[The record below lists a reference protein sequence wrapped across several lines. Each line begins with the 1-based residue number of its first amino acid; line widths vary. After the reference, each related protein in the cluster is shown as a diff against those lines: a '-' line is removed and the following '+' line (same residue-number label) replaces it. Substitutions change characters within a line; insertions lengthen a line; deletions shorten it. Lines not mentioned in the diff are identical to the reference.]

1 MASFLRLTGLS
12 GAFFVFASLF
22 SALFLSASLPLRA
35 QMADGIIA
43 IVNDSVIPFSEVQKQ
58 VDDTERSLRETYDGP
73 VLVEKIKEARLNTL
87 RALIEREL
95 IIQDAKEQ
103 GLFIPDSFIEAR
115 IKAMIQ
121 NQYEGD
127 RTAFIRTIQSN
138 GMSLSEVKKNFRDN
152 AAIGYMRRHNIPD
165 NIVVSPYRVE
175 QYYQDNVAQ
184 FTQEEQ
190 AKVSIIFLRKATDP
204 ARADQVKGLADEIL
218 LKLDSGADFAEIARS
233 YSEGPR
239 RADGGDLGWVRRGD
253 LRAEL
258 VKVAFGLQPGQTSRV
273 VPSDDGFYIV
283 RVEDTKRPRV
293 SSMTEVR
300 ASIERTLLQEER
312 QRLQQKWIDGLRG
325 KAFIKT
331 NF

>member
-1 MASFLRLTGLS
+1 MASFLRII
-12 GAFFVFASLF
+12 AFAVAWAAVLVSAPSL
-22 SALFLSASLPLRA
+22 LRA
-35 QMADGIIA
+35 QVANGIAA

-58 VDDTERSLRETYDGP
+58 VEDTEHSLRDTYDGP
-73 VLVEKIKEARLNTL
+73 ILVEKVKEARLNTL

-103 GLFIPDSFIEAR
+103 GLFIPDSYIEAR

-121 NQYEGD
+121 TQYEGD

-175 QYYQDNVAQ
+175 QYYQDNTAQ

-190 AKVSIIFLRKATDP
+190 VKVSIIFLRKATDP

-218 LKLDSGADFAEIARS
+218 FKLDSGSDFGEIARA

-239 RADGGDLGWVRRGD
+239 RADGGDLGWVKQGD
-253 LRAEL
+253 LRPEL
-258 VKVAFGLQPGQTSRV
+258 VKVAFALQPGQTSRV
-273 VPSDDGFYIV
+273 VASDDGFYIL
-283 RVEDTKRPRV
+283 RVDDTKRARV
-293 SSMTEVR
+293 SSMAEVR
-300 ASIERTLLQEER
+300 PAIERTLLQEER
-312 QRLQQKWIDGLRG
+312 QRLQQKWIDSLRA

>member
-1 MASFLRLTGLS
+1 
-12 GAFFVFASLF
+12 
-22 SALFLSASLPLRA
+22 
-35 QMADGIIA
+35 
-43 IVNDSVIPFSEVQKQ
+43 
-58 VDDTERSLRETYDGP
+58 P
-73 VLVEKIKEARLNTL
+73 VLVEKVKEARLNTL

-103 GLFIPDSFIEAR
+103 GLFIPDSYVEAR
-115 IKAMIQ
+115 IKTMIQ
-121 NQYEGD
+121 QQYEGD

-152 AAIGYMRRHNIPD
+152 AAISYMRRHNIPD

-175 QYYQDNVAQ
+175 QYYQDNTAQ

-190 AKVSIIFLRKATDP
+190 VKLSIIFLRKPDDP
-204 ARADQVKGLADEIL
+204 ARAEQARKMAEEIL
-218 LKLDSGADFAEIARS
+218 FKLDSGSDFAEIAKS

-239 RADGGDLGWVRRGD
+239 RADGGDLGWVKRGD
-253 LRAEL
+253 LRKEL
-258 VKVAFGLQPGQTSRV
+258 VDVAFSLRPGQTSRV
-273 VPSDDGFYIV
+273 VPSDDGYYIV
-283 RVEDTKRPRV
+283 RVEETKRPRV
-293 SSMTEVR
+293 SSMNEVR

-312 QRLQQKWIDGLRG
+312 QSLQQKWIDGLRA

>member
-1 MASFLRLTGLS
+1 MASFFRIRELIAMS
-12 GAFFVFASLF
+12 GVLGG
-22 SALFLSASLPLRA
+22 LFLSAAAPLHA
-35 QMADGIIA
+35 QVANGIAA

-58 VDDTERSLRETYDGP
+58 VEDTERSLRDTYDGP

-95 IIQDAKEQ
+95 IIQDAKTQ
-103 GLFIPDSFIEAR
+103 GLFIPDSYIEAR
-115 IKAMIQ
+115 LKSMIQ

-138 GMSLSEVKKNFRDN
+138 GMSLSEVKKGFRDN

-175 QYYQDNVAQ
+175 QYYQDNISQ
-184 FTQEEQ
+184 FTEEDQ
-190 AKVSIIFLRKATDP
+190 AKVGIIFLRRAQDP
-204 ARADQVKGLADEIL
+204 THDAQVQKMAEEIL
-218 LKLDSGADFAEIARS
+218 FKLDSGSDFAEIARS

-239 RADGGDLGWVRRGD
+239 RADGGDLGWVKRGD

-258 VKVAFGLQPGQTSRV
+258 AKVAFSLQPGQMSRI

-283 RVEDTKRPRV
+283 RVDDTKRARV
-293 SSMTEVR
+293 SSMGEVR
-300 ASIERTLLQEER
+300 AAIERTLLQEER
-312 QRLQQKWIDGLRG
+312 QRLQQKWIDGLRA